1 VTPLYGLQASP
12 ENTLHEARGLVNDQ
26 PARPQLQRSLSLWQ
40 VTTTGVGIVIGAGI
54 YVLVG
59 EAARDAGAMVW
70 LAFVL
75 AALLAAFTG
84 LTYAEL
90 AAMFPSA
97 GAEYE
102 YVRRAFNEFTGFL
115 VGWMMIAANLI
126 AAGAVAIGFAH
137 YLRYFFDVPIR
148 FGAVGLLLVLSLI
161 VAAGIQRSIWLSVTL
176 AVLQVGGL
184 LIVITSGLP
193 NVGDYSLTEGAS
205 VSGVL
210 GASAL
215 VFFAFIGF
223 DEVAT
228 LAEETHDPSRTVPRA
243 LLLSL
248 SISTALYVLVAI
260 AAVSLIGVDGLAAS
274 DTPLATAIAEDLG
287 DRSADII
294 AFIALA
300 STTNT
305 SLLVLT
311 TASRLM
317 FGMARNAA
325 LPPLL
330 ATVGPRAHSP
340 YFAAAAGFAVAGSF
354 ALMGDI
360 SLVASVTDFGVY
372 VIFISVNIAVIV
384 LRFKLPE
391 QRRPF
396 RVPLA
401 IGRLPL
407 VPLAGI
413 ATVLLMLAFLQP
425 AAWVLGLGAAAAG
438 AVAWRLSAGARARAL
453 ARR

>member
-1 VTPLYGLQASP
+1 M
-12 ENTLHEARGLVNDQ
+12 NDGRA
-26 PARPQLQRSLSLWQ
+26 PNAPQLQRTLSLWQ
-40 VTTTGVGIVIGAGI
+40 ITITGIGIVIGAGI

-59 EAARDAGAMVW
+59 EAAREAGAMVW

-75 AALLAAFTG
+75 AALLAVFTG

-90 AAMFPSA
+90 ASMFPSA

-148 FGAVGLLLVLSLI
+148 FGAVGLLVVLSLI
-161 VAAGIQRSIWLSVTL
+161 VAAGIQRSIWLSVAL
-176 AVLQVGGL
+176 ATLQVGGL

-193 NVGDYSLTEGAS
+193 NAGDHSLTEGAS
-205 VSGVL
+205 LSGVL

-223 DEVAT
+223 DEIAT
-228 LAEETHDPSRTVPRA
+228 LAEETHDPSRTIPRA

-248 SISTALYVLVAI
+248 GISTALYVLVAI
-260 AAVSLIGVDGLAAS
+260 AAVSLIGVERLAAS
-274 DTPLATAIAEDLG
+274 ETPLATAIAERWG
-287 DRSADII
+287 DRGADLV

-300 STTNT
+300 STANT

-311 TASRLM
+311 TASRLV

-325 LPPLL
+325 LPPIL
-330 ATVGPRAHSP
+330 ATVGARAHSP
-340 YFAAAAGFAVAGSF
+340 YVAAAAGFAVAAGF

-360 SLVASVTDFGVY
+360 GLVASVTDFGVY
-372 VIFISVNIAVIV
+372 VIFVSVNVTLIV
-384 LRFKLPE
+384 LRYKLPALE
-391 QRRPF
+391 RPF
-396 RVPLA
+396 RVPFA
-401 IGRLPL
+401 VGRLPL
-407 VPLAGI
+407 LPLAGI
-413 ATVLLMLAFLQP
+413 ATVLLMMAFLEP
-425 AAWVLGLGAAAAG
+425 VAWLLGIGAAVAG
-438 AVAWRLSAGARARAL
+438 AIAWRLSAGARRRAL
-453 ARR
+453 GGG

>member
-1 VTPLYGLQASP
+1 
-12 ENTLHEARGLVNDQ
+12 VNDRR
-26 PARPQLQRSLSLWQ
+26 AGNAPQLERTLSLWQ
-40 VTTTGVGIVIGAGI
+40 ITITGVGIVIGAGI

-59 EAARDAGAMVW
+59 EAAREAGAMVW
-70 LAFVL
+70 LAFIL
-75 AALLAAFTG
+75 AALLAVFTG

-148 FGAVGLLLVLSLI
+148 VAAVGLLVVLSLI
-161 VAAGIQRSIWLSVTL
+161 VAAGIQRSIWLSVAL
-176 AVLQVGGL
+176 AILQVGGL

-193 NVGDYSLTEGAS
+193 DAGDHSLTEGAS
-205 VSGVL
+205 LGGVL

-228 LAEETHDPSRTVPRA
+228 LAEETHDPSRTIPRA

-248 SISTALYVLVAI
+248 GISTALYVLVAI
-260 AAVSLIGVDGLAAS
+260 AAVSLIGVDRLAAS
-274 DTPLATAIAEDLG
+274 ETPLATAISEDWG
-287 DRSADII
+287 DRGADIV

-340 YFAAAAGFAVAGSF
+340 YLAAAAGLVVSGGFAM
-354 ALMGDI
+354 MGDI
-360 SLVASVTDFGVY
+360 GLVASVTDFGVY
-372 VIFISVNIAVIV
+372 VIFISVNIAIV
-384 LRFKLPE
+384 ALRFKLPDHE
-391 QRRPF
+391 RPF

-413 ATVLLMLAFLQP
+413 ATVVLMMAFLEP
-425 AAWVLGLGAAAAG
+425 TAWLLGIGAAIAG
-438 AVAWRLSAGARARAL
+438 VVAWLLSAGARRRAL
-453 ARR
+453 ERV